1 MTMDR
6 KKGIGLC
13 MCRICPSFVDCKEE
27 IAYCLATSG
36 TSTCIREE
44 KGCLCPACP
53 VLESEGFSHV
63 FYCIRGSETDQLK
76 SR

>member
-13 MCRICPSFVDCKEE
+13 MCRMCPSFVDCKEE
-27 IAYCLATSG
+27 IAYCLATFG